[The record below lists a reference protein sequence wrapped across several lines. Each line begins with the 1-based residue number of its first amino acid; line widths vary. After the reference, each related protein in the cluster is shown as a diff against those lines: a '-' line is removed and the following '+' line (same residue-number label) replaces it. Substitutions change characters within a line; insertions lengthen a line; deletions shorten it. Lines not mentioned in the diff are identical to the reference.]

1 MAQQGGLSPEAAE
14 FDPRRTDDDSPGGLS
29 PEAAEF
35 EPRRTH
41 DDSPGGLSPEVA
53 ELDSQRTDDDSPPG
67 FFSRHLPRQP
77 RQPRYWP
84 KHFFSDSR
92 NRANPPVQAPLQG
105 NGNGGITP
113 GGAFDPFV
121 TTPTPMT
128 PGAVGP
134 VSANPYSHD
143 PTGAMGGAFFAS
155 QTGFQQPVRFGDQR
169 ILLLFASYKF

>member
-14 FDPRRTDDDSPGGLS
+14 FDPRRTDN
-29 PEAAEF
+29 
-35 EPRRTH
+35 
-41 DDSPGGLSPEVA
+41 
-53 ELDSQRTDDDSPPG
+53 DSPPG
-67 FFSRHLPRQP
+67 FFSGHLPRQP
-77 RQPRYWP
+77 
-84 KHFFSDSR
+84 KHHFTGCLLNR

-113 GGAFDPFV
+113 AGAFDPFV

-155 QTGFQQPVRFGDQR
+155 QTGFQQPVRWSPTDPSPFCF
-169 ILLLFASYKF
+169 I

>member
-1 MAQQGGLSPEAAE
+1 M
-14 FDPRRTDDDSPGGLS
+14 T
-29 PEAAEF
+29 
-35 EPRRTH
+35 
-41 DDSPGGLSPEVA
+41 V
-53 ELDSQRTDDDSPPG
+53 PPG
-67 FFSRHLPRQP
+67 SSHVICLASLASLAIGP
-77 RQPRYWP
+77 
-84 KHFFSDSR
+84 STSSATSR

-169 ILLLFASYKF
+169 ILLLFASYKL